1 MPSICAGDS
10 GGAGQH
16 LPQCMVDEP
25 ETLWRYDPHGL
36 CAAAYRSSLAS
47 YRARSLGFRLM
58 VPQNSQGSAS
68 WYTRARRRGLVHLVR
83 QRCDK
88 RTASRSRSR
97 SRWARSCL
105 AATANGEPRSPRR
118 SYSAVSGTRPTVPG
132 QLHRLAAEQVLSRS
146 ARHGEACGQCAS
158 PPRTQSYPMATRAG
172 AIVGPLGSVRFAEA
186 SVQSARRRRSP
197 STRPATWRRL
207 LRRCSARRR
216 RRVGADRTRDA
227 WRAGPGAR
235 PRGRGCCAP
244 RPAVGPRHC
253 CDHDGSGIQRDR

>member
-1 MPSICAGDS
+1 MQRPVCEVRLQLNDVTANRRSRHRISSCSVVGLPRIRRMPSICAGDS

-68 WYTRARRRGLVHLVR
+68 WYTRARRRGLVRLVR

-158 PPRTQSYPMATRAG
+158 PSDTVLPHGDQAG
-172 AIVGPLGSVRFAEA
+172 AIVGPRGSVRCVGA
-186 SVQSARRRRSP
+186 SVQSAQPQMITFDSDRNLATTS
-197 STRPATWRRL
+197 STVLSSTSL
-207 LRRCSARRR
+207 SGRC
-216 RRVGADRTRDA
+216 
-227 WRAGPGAR
+227 
-235 PRGRGCCAP
+235 
-244 RPAVGPRHC
+244 
-253 CDHDGSGIQRDR
+253 